1 MENGVFREAFE
12 VEETVM
18 SLLEDSFEPCK
29 ILDKKTQKDG
39 YGGVITTY
47 TEGADITAAIVF
59 DDSLAAR
66 TASVQG
72 VKDIYT
78 ITTKKTV
85 VLQYHDV
92 IRRDR
97 DGKVFRITT
106 DGKDRKTPDTAS
118 INMRVV
124 RAEEFTVDE

>member
-1 MENGVFREAFE
+1 
-12 VEETVM
+12 M

-47 TEGADITAAIVF
+47 NEGADITAAIVF

-72 VKDIYT
+72 VKDVYT
-78 ITTKKTV
+78 ITTKKSV

-118 INMRVV
+118 LNMRVV
-124 RAEEFTVDE
+124 RAEEFIVDE